1 AMLLSPPIKMA
12 QEQGVSVSGGT
23 PSYSQAIALPP
34 GVAGMSPNIGLYYAG
49 GGVNGP
55 VGHGW
60 GVQGLSTITRC
71 PATVAIDNKMAGVV
85 YGASDKLCLDGQRL
99 IQTDEGGSSTALTN
113 AVNVP
118 VASQV
123 NDAQGLT

>member
-1 AMLLSPPIKMA
+1 MTASASARAALRRSFDKLVFLARSAAHPLQWALSGATLAMLLSSPIQMA
-12 QEQGVSVSGGT
+12 QAQGVSVSGGT
-23 PSYSQAIALPP
+23 PSYSQAIAVPP

-71 PATVAIDNKMAGVV
+71 PA
-85 YGASDKLCLDGQRL
+85 
-99 IQTDEGGSSTALTN
+99 
-113 AVNVP
+113 
-118 VASQV
+118 
-123 NDAQGLT
+123 